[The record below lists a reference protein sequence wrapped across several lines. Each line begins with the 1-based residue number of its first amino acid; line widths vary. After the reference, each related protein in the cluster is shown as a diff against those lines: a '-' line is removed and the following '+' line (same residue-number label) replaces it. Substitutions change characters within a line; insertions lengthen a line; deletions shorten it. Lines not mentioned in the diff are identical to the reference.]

1 MDVCAIPEV
10 STQCLFNFCFAFH
23 VATAHFIPITN
34 IELPTKARQ
43 FRRVNNEFMN
53 SLQAEMEKN
62 PAGSYGALFVVAKGL
77 SNKEE
82 FEIKGQR
89 FLQL

>member
-1 MDVCAIPEV
+1 MDACAIPEM
-10 STQCLFNFCFAFH
+10 STQCLSNFCFAFH

-43 FRRVNNEFMN
+43 FRRVNSEFMN
-53 SLQAEMEKN
+53 SLQAEMEKKSSWELWG
-62 PAGSYGALFVVAKGL
+62 PFCGSQGTIKQRRM
-77 SNKEE
+77 
-82 FEIKGQR
+82 EIKGQR